1 MYEIT
6 GIMVSRK
13 PPTLE
18 TITNYYF
25 QGRNGEA
32 STWQTKQQGVNYV
45 AANPSSVYV
54 SGGGSTAS
62 VEVVRNGASP
72 YLRTR
77 ADGTVSDNLLSQKIY
92 N

>member
-13 PPTLE
+13 PPSLD
-18 TITNYYF
+18 TITHYYF
-25 QGRNGEA
+25 QGRNGENSLWLDKPA
-32 STWQTKQQGVNYV
+32 GVEYV
-45 AANPSSVYV
+45 RKYPSAVYV

-62 VEVVRNGASP
+62 VEVVANGSNP
-72 YLRTR
+72 YLRTV
-77 ADGTVSDNLLSQKIY
+77 ADGTTSDNLLSLKVY